1 MIFKEKDQCIICM
14 EDCSD
19 KLCECN
25 AYMHL
30 HCLIEWNNSIYN
42 INQST
47 CPHCKRNI
55 TIKEKKKYHK
65 IIYIYL
71 CDFISNFINNII
83 QYFKN
88 FILSSIKFMKDLGIM
103 LFNILIFI
111 VFCIIIPDI
120 VGIILFSLYYLYNK
134 DNIHITYVDYI
145 VNNMIMTWFIGF
157 LTMIT
162 IVHIWARRQTGDCR
176 LGDDW

>member
-1 MIFKEKDQCIICM
+1 MVYNDKDKCIICM
-14 EDCSD
+14 EYCSY

-25 AYMHL
+25 AFMHL
-30 HCLIEWNNSIYN
+30 HCFLKWNNSIYN

-47 CPHCKRNI
+47 CPHCKKPVHIN
-55 TIKEKKKYHK
+55 EKKKYHK

-71 CDFISNFINNII
+71 CNFISNII
-83 QYFKN
+83 QYFKS

-134 DNIHITYVDYI
+134 DNIQITYVDYI

-162 IVHIWARRQTGDCR
+162 IVHIWVRRKTGDCR

>member
-1 MIFKEKDQCIICM
+1 MVFNEKDQCIICM

-25 AYMHL
+25 AFMHI

-47 CPHCKRNI
+47 CPHCKRAVN
-55 TIKEKKKYHK
+55 IKEKKKYHK

-71 CDFISNFINNII
+71 CNVISNII
-83 QYFKN
+83 QYFKS
-88 FILSSIKFMKDLGIM
+88 FILSSIKFMKDLCIM
-103 LFNILIFI
+103 LFNIIIFI

-120 VGIILFSLYYLYNK
+120 VGIILFSLYYLYDR
-134 DNIHITYVDYI
+134 DNIHFTYVDYI
-145 VNNMIMTWFIGF
+145 INNMIMTWFIGF

-162 IVHIWARRQTGDCR
+162 IVHIWARRQTGNCR
-176 LGDDW
+176 LNDDDW